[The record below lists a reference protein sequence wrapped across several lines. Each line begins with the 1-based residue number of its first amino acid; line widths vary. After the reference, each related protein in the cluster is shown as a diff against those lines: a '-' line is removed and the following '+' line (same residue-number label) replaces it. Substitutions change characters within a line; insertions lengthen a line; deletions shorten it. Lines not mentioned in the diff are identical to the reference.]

1 MRANLRTMSARPLA
15 SIVLVTWGES
25 AVTERCLES
34 LRATLGPELERG
46 TFEIVVADNASPDDT
61 LEMLARWAPL
71 VRVVALPENR
81 NFSGGCNAGAEAAN
95 GEVIVFLNNDTV
107 VAPDTLVPL
116 VEQALE
122 PGVGAAGLRLVYP
135 DGALQHG
142 PIAMVG
148 DAGGVAP
155 YHLFHHQDG
164 ELAAAR
170 ATYDVDVVTGACL
183 AVRADVF
190 REVGGFDEGYRNGF
204 EDVDLCLRVRV
215 AGHGIV
221 YRGDLAFVHDEG
233 VTRGATNGED
243 ANTERFLATWGEML
257 DADAAMAARAWDGD
271 LVFRRPDRDLPPS
284 PLVVHGVPSA
294 WGPAGA
300 ESRALLHAFEAGG
313 HPAVA
318 FEPRLRW
325 VRPRVQGAVADALDR
340 GLRRALPQE
349 AIVVDVPDGPAM
361 AAQTKAPTWM
371 RVPRTSPVDTDA
383 LLLPAVPPAA
393 GGPWAPPAILA
404 PATPG
409 GGGRGVLVALPAHDL
424 PRTDALLAALA
435 DAPVPITLVASVRG
449 RGLEARVAAALPGA
463 ALLGP
468 FGDEQHWIALA
479 ATHDVAVCLDPDDP
493 FERAALG
500 AAAAGATPIVPDA
513 DGPAGAV
520 LGELVAVA
528 SPETLAA
535 TLPVVLGAA
544 SGRRAALGRCVRT
557 RCAPEVVGREILEIL
572 AAHVGAQAA

>member
-1 MRANLRTMSARPLA
+1 MSARPLA

-34 LRATLGPELERG
+34 LHATLGPELERG
-46 TFEIVVADNASPDDT
+46 AFEIVVADNASPDDT

-81 NFSGGCNAGAEAAN
+81 NFSGGCNAGAAAAR
-95 GEVIVFLNNDTV
+95 GEVIVFLNNDTIV
-107 VAPDTLVPL
+107 EPDTLVPL
-116 VEQALE
+116 VEQVRE

-135 DGALQHG
+135 DGSLQHG

-183 AVRADVF
+183 AIRADVF
-190 REVGGFDEGYRNGF
+190 DQVGGFDEGYRNGY

-221 YRGDLAFVHDEG
+221 YRGDLAFVHAEG
-233 VTRGATNGED
+233 ATRGATNGED
-243 ANTERFLATWGEML
+243 ANTERYLAAWGDML
-257 DADAAMAARAWDGD
+257 DADAAMAARTWDSD

-300 ESRALLHAFEAGG
+300 ESRALLHAFETGG

-325 VRPRVQGAVADALDR
+325 VHPRVHGEVATALDR
-340 GLRRALPQE
+340 GLRRALPTE

-361 AAQTKAPTWM
+361 AAATKAPTWM
-371 RVPRTSPVDTDA
+371 RVPRESPVPTDA
-383 LLLPAVPPAA
+383 LLLPAVPPAD
-393 GGPWAPPAILA
+393 GGPWAPPAIIA
-404 PATPG
+404 PASPG
-409 GGGRGVLVALPAHDL
+409 DGGRGVLVALPAHDL
-424 PRTDALLAALA
+424 ARADALLDALA
-435 DAPVPITLVASVRG
+435 SVPVAVTLVASVRS

-463 ALLGP
+463 ELLGP
-468 FGDEQHWIALA
+468 FGDEQHWITLA
-479 ATHDVAVCLDPDDP
+479 GVHDVAVCLDPDDP
-493 FERAALG
+493 FERGALG
-500 AAAAGATPIVPDA
+500 AAGAGATPIVADA
-513 DGPAGAV
+513 AGPASAV
-520 LGELVAVA
+520 LGDLAAVA
-528 SPETLAA
+528 SPESLAA
-535 TLPVVLGAA
+535 VLPAVLAA
-544 SGRRAALGRCVRT
+544 APGRRAALARAVRA
-557 RCAPEVVGREILEIL
+557 RCAPEVVGREILGIL